1 MPLTLLVTRE
11 AHLRSR
17 NLDVSPTWPLSV
29 IPVHADEQEGRA
41 KTDTRSGNLMG
52 GSGPTQVT
60 LAPITNHKPDQMN
73 QESSQRWPEITERA
87 VKFGAR

>member
-1 MPLTLLVTRE
+1 
-11 AHLRSR
+11 
-17 NLDVSPTWPLSV
+17 
-29 IPVHADEQEGRA
+29 
-41 KTDTRSGNLMG
+41 MG

-60 LAPITNHKPDQMN
+60 LAPITNHKPDQTN